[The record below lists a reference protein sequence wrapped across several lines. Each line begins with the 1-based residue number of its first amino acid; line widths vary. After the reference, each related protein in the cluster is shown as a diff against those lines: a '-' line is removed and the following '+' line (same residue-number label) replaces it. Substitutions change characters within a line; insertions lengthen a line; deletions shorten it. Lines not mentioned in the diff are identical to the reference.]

1 MEFISYQAVQGQKY
15 LGIATV
21 NYNGVMLRFK
31 IVSNKDGTG
40 YFPAAASYNVGSEGQ
55 DRYIAAFAVDSN
67 TQGEILKEL
76 IMERV
81 GQYFANPQQT
91 RAPAPPPQP
100 QVNQNR
106 GQIPYPM
113 SNQPQN
119 QSYQTSPQDEQLPF

>member
-1 MEFISYQAVQGQKY
+1 MNHMEFISYQAVHGQKY

-81 GQYFANPQQT
+81 GQYFANPPQT
-91 RAPAPPPQP
+91 RSPAPQAD
-100 QVNQNR
+100 QNR
-106 GQIPYPM
+106 DGQIPYPM

-119 QSYQTSPQDEQLPF
+119 QSAQMSPQDERLPF